1 MVQIAGFLARRIVCH
16 VGRGDSL
23 ARGQRIGM
31 IMFGSRVDL
40 FLPPDAQLQ
49 VQRGERV
56 RGGETIVA
64 TMRGV

>member
-1 MVQIAGFLARRIVCH
+1 MVQIAGFLARRIVCY
-16 VGRGDSL
+16 VEKGDSL
-23 ARGQRIGM
+23 DRGERIGM

-49 VQRGERV
+49 VQLGDRV
-56 RGGETIVA
+56 RGGETVVA